1 MRGQEIMI
9 NRDFSRTMRPRPRQ
23 KNHSRTAFP
32 GRGDVLSRP
41 SFAILIGAGVIL
53 LALARAGLAQETADY
68 FRTRC
73 TSCHTIGGGRLTG
86 PDLKN
91 VLQQAT
97 ANGKDREWLIRFIQ
111 DPQAMIQSGDP
122 YALKLQQ
129 ETPGN
134 AVMPSQP
141 DMNRALAGSLLDLI
155 EAESKLERS
164 QFAGA
169 PISLAPFTPED
180 AQLGR
185 ELFRGA
191 QLLPNGGPPCISCHT
206 VGGIDTLGGGRLGPD
221 LTLVNERLGGPK
233 GLSTWLLAPPTP
245 TMQSIF
251 KGEPLKPEEIHAIAA
266 FLNQAAQQGTPAD
279 MSGPFTFFL
288 LGLGGAV
295 GGLVLFDG
303 VWSKRF
309 RAVRYPLVHGQREQ
323 GDE

>member
-1 MRGQEIMI
+1 MVVLTKPGGLDKDRAPRIA
-9 NRDFSRTMRPRPRQ
+9 RWYSLRPVRRIAGIQ
-23 KNHSRTAFP
+23 ALLWAF
-32 GRGDVLSRP
+32 
-41 SFAILIGAGVIL
+41 L
-53 LALARAGLAQETADY
+53 LGLACHGLAQETADY

-73 TSCHTIGGGRLTG
+73 AVCHTIGGGRLTG

-91 VLQQAT
+91 VLQQAA

-111 DPQAMIQSGDP
+111 DPSAMLQSGDP
-122 YALKLQQ
+122 YALKLQR

-141 DMNRALAGSLLDLI
+141 DMTRALAGALLDLI

-164 QFAGA
+164 PFAGS

-180 AQLGR
+180 VQVGR
-185 ELFRGA
+185 ELFRGTRA
-191 QLLPNGGPPCISCHT
+191 LASGGPPCLSCHS
-206 VGGIDTLGGGRLGPD
+206 VSGIGPLGGGRLGPD

-251 KGEPLKPEEIHAIAA
+251 KSQPLQPEEIHAVAA
-266 FLNQAAQQGTPAD
+266 WLNQSAQEGAPAD
-279 MSGPFTFFL
+279 MRGPLTFFL
-288 LGLGGAV
+288 LGLGGAA

-303 VWSKRF
+303 LWHQRF
-309 RAVRYPLVHGQREQ
+309 RAVRYPLVHNLSEQ

>member
-1 MRGQEIMI
+1 MSR
-9 NRDFSRTMRPRPRQ
+9 RDSPQSAWPQSLHPIRRT
-23 KNHSRTAFP
+23 
-32 GRGDVLSRP
+32 
-41 SFAILIGAGVIL
+41 IL
-53 LALARAGLAQETADY
+53 LQAMLLASFSLVRMSVAQETADY

-91 VLQQAT
+91 VIEQA
-97 ANGKDREWLIRFIQ
+97 AASGKDREWLIRFIQ
-111 DPQAMIQSGDP
+111 DPQGMIQSGDA

-141 DMNRALAGSLLDLI
+141 DMTRALAGSLLDLI
-155 EAESKLERS
+155 EAESKLQRS
-164 QFAGA
+164 QFAGS
-169 PISLAPFTPED
+169 PISLAPFTAED
-180 AQLGR
+180 VQVGR
-185 ELFRGA
+185 ELFRGSRPLA
-191 QLLPNGGPPCISCHT
+191 NGGPPCISCHT
-206 VGGIDTLGGGRLGPD
+206 VGRIGALGGGRLGPD

-251 KGEPLKPEEIHAIAA
+251 KTQALKPEEIHAVAA
-266 FLNQAAQQGTPAD
+266 FLNQRAQEGIPAD

-288 LGLGGAV
+288 LGLGGAI
-295 GGLVLFDG
+295 GGLVLVDG
-303 VWSKRF
+303 IWNKRF